1 MESSKADVDHKTSD
15 PHYVAQGDTNAFV
28 GIDTLEEDIW
38 LIALLTTIIII
49 LVLLSCSLR
58 STTHYLQE
66 SYLITRA
73 KEWVHFPLSREQ
85 QQQQQQQ
92 QSSLLSA
99 ETGVATDGPNNDA
112 ASSVGSQPDGDFC
125 SWESETSQTGGGGAG
140 SFEDAQE
147 VPMKSSGSLDVDLCQ
162 RRGNALLL
170 LNDGMTALSLA
181 AGQSPLAAP
190 TPPPIATVSSSTS
203 SPQLTSKT
211 SAQFFVFGSGASEL
225 TCQLPLTKS
234 ESLDENR
241 RTNRESIGREKCFKA
256 NRSVDE
262 ILGSAHQG
270 LGSSSSSS
278 SASCTP
284 KCRKLQ
290 ERRGSNHSLTIAV
303 KVTDSMAILP
313 TVTTPRE
320 W

>member
-1 MESSKADVDHKTSD
+1 
-15 PHYVAQGDTNAFV
+15 
-28 GIDTLEEDIW
+28 
-38 LIALLTTIIII
+38 
-49 LVLLSCSLR
+49 
-58 STTHYLQE
+58 
-66 SYLITRA
+66 
-73 KEWVHFPLSREQ
+73 
-85 QQQQQQQ
+85 
-92 QSSLLSA
+92 
-99 ETGVATDGPNNDA
+99 
-112 ASSVGSQPDGDFC
+112 
-125 SWESETSQTGGGGAG
+125 
-140 SFEDAQE
+140 
-147 VPMKSSGSLDVDLCQ
+147 MKSSHSLDVDLCQ

-181 AGQSPLAAP
+181 ARQSPLAAA
-190 TPPPIATVSSSTS
+190 TPPPVAVSSSTS

-211 SAQFFVFGSGASEL
+211 SAQFFVFGGGASDL
-225 TCQLPLTKS
+225 TSQLPLTKS

-262 ILGSAHQG
+262 ILSSTHQG

-303 KVTDSMAILP
+303 KVTDAMAILP